1 MNHLLHFRA
10 HCQCMCACSWYFS
23 NILAS
28 PPCIRPCTSTHDS
41 IPAISGAL
49 LPQQAPSP
57 RIFSP
62 GLSLGYVVKLPNVV
76 CSFPLGRSA
85 PSHMSCPVCTL
96 KIVCRWEGS
105 VVHCVQAGKGST
117 LDLKISAAVNPS
129 VVYCSNSNRSFFQPA
144 LPSISFVLLVLSCF
158 PMTVSIPHCTHIFT
172 GLIR

>member
-1 MNHLLHFRA
+1 M
-10 HCQCMCACSWYFS
+10 
-23 NILAS
+23 
-28 PPCIRPCTSTHDS
+28 
-41 IPAISGAL
+41 
-49 LPQQAPSP
+49 PQQAPSP

-62 GLSLGYVVKLPNVV
+62 GLGLGYGVKLPNVV
-76 CSFPLGRSA
+76 CSLPLGRSA

-96 KIVCRWEGS
+96 RIVCRWEGS

-158 PMTVSIPHCTHIFT
+158 FHDRINSSLHTHLHRTHSVVYHHARLPHTHPYHLVCSFIAST
-172 GLIR
+172 